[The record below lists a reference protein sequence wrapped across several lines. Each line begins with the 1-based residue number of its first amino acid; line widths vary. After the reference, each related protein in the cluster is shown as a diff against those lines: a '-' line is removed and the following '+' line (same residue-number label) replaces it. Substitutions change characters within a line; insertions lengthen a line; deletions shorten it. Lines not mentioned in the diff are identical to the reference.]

1 MAVQVLNSYE
11 FSTGATELLEDA
23 TPELV
28 SILLTQA
35 QQQAEQQ
42 RTLTRVISRI
52 RESLDLGT
60 IFQTT
65 AIEVRELLQADRVA
79 VFQFDPAKDWQGEF
93 ISEAIDPKYPS
104 ALAAKV
110 QDHCFGPQYAAF
122 YEAGRMQIVSDIYE
136 AGLSDCHVQI
146 LSQFQVRAN
155 LIVPL
160 LKESKL
166 WGLICV
172 HQCDRP
178 REWNE
183 SEIEFVSQIAENLN
197 VALHHNKLLEDANYQ
212 TEQQKALTSVIGRIR
227 ESLDLT
233 QIFNTTAREVRQLLK
248 ADRVG
253 IFKFKGNGNFDDG
266 TFIAEDVE
274 AGFSSAIAVPV
285 YDHCFGDIFVEKYA
299 NGGHQSVSDIQDAG
313 LSDCHRQ
320 ILERFEV
327 RANLVLPVR
336 LGETLWGLLCI
347 HQCATA
353 RDWKASEIEFVR
365 QIADQLG
372 VALRQDVVLQ
382 QVQTQAA
389 ELAQAKERSASMDRQ
404 KLLTATIEKIRTSL
418 DLSIVFKSTTE
429 AVRDLLEV
437 ERVAIYR
444 FNGDWSGKFV
454 ADSMKD
460 GWSTLSIANLSPAAF
475 SIANGEGEFPRNETF
490 VPIPQ
495 GDKLWGLLVAYQNSQ
510 PRYWHEEEVNLLAQ
524 VGVQLGV
531 AIQQAELLAQT
542 QKQTQQLQK
551 TIAELQQ
558 TQTQLIQGEKMAS
571 LGQLVAGIAHEINN
585 PVNFIY
591 GNLKHVEDYA
601 QDLMKTIEI
610 YKIQQPETTPIMAA
624 AQDEMDIDFIME
636 DLPKT
641 ISSMKIGA
649 DRIREIVLSL
659 RNFSRSDEA
668 DFKPVDLHEG
678 LESTLLILGHRF
690 KAEGNKKTINLIKQ
704 YGVIPPVECY
714 PAQLNQVF
722 MNILANAIDALEEV
736 MAVQSDFSPEMTIAT
751 TVINASSAKASQV
764 QIKIMDNGMG
774 MSEEVR
780 SRIFDPFFTTKEPG
794 KGTGLGLP
802 ICYQI
807 IHDKHQGSLVCES
820 QPGQGTRFIITIPL
834 KVIV

>member
-1 MAVQVLNSYE
+1 MTVQALK
-11 FSTGATELLEDA
+11 STESSVELASIEDT

-28 SILLTQA
+28 SMLLIQA
-35 QQQAEQQ
+35 RQQADQQ

-52 RESLDLGT
+52 RESLDLET

-79 VFQFDPAKDWQGEF
+79 VFQFDPLKDWSGEF

-110 QDHCFGPQYAAF
+110 YDHCFGPQYAAF

-155 LIVPL
+155 LVVPL

-166 WGLICV
+166 WGLVCV
-172 HQCDRP
+172 HQCDRS
-178 REWNE
+178 RQWDE
-183 SEIEFVSQIAENLN
+183 SEIEFVRQIAENLN
-197 VALHHNKLLEDANYQ
+197 VALHHNKLLEDARYQ

-233 QIFNTTAREVRQLLK
+233 QIFNTTTREVRQLLK

-253 IFKFKGNGNFDDG
+253 VFKFQGNDNFDDG
-266 TFIAEDVE
+266 LFIAEDV
-274 AGFSSAIAVPV
+274 AASFSSAIAVPV

-299 NGGHQSVSDIQDAG
+299 NGGYQAVSDIRDAG

-336 LGETLWGLLCI
+336 LGDTLWGLLCI
-347 HQCATA
+347 HQCEMA
-353 RDWKASEIEFVR
+353 RDWKSSEIEFVR

-372 VALRQDVVLQ
+372 VALRQDLTVQ
-382 QVQTQAA
+382 QVQAQAA
-389 ELAQAKERSASMDRQ
+389 ELAQAAERDRSMDRQ

-418 DLSIVFKSTTE
+418 DLSIVFTTTTK
-429 AVRDLLEV
+429 AVRDLLEI

-444 FNGDWSGKFV
+444 FNEDWTGKFV

-460 GWSTLSIANLSPAAF
+460 GWSTLANVNVSPAMFA
-475 SIANGEGEFPRNETF
+475 ITDANGEFPRNETF

-495 GDKLWGLLVAYQNSQ
+495 GDKLWGLLVAYQNTQ
-510 PRYWHEEEVNLLAQ
+510 PRYWQSEEVNLLAQ

-542 QKQTQQLQK
+542 QQQTEQLTQ
-551 TIAELQQ
+551 TIAKLQQ

-591 GNLKHVEDYA
+591 GNLTHVEQYA

-610 YKIQQPETTPIMAA
+610 YQIQHPETTAIMAA
-624 AQDEMDIDFIME
+624 AQEEMDINFIME

-641 ISSMKIGA
+641 IHSITVGA
-649 DRIREIVLSL
+649 ERIREIVLSL

-668 DFKPVDLHEG
+668 DFKAANLHEG

-690 KAEGNKKTINLIKQ
+690 KAEGAKRTIELVKQ
-704 YGVIPPVECY
+704 YGDIPLVECY

-722 MNILANAIDALEEV
+722 MNILANAIDALEEI
-736 MAVQSDFSPEMTIAT
+736 AATRSEFLPKMTIETAL
-751 TVINASSAKASQV
+751 IDSSQV
-764 QIKIMDNGMG
+764 QIKIMDNGPG
-774 MSEEVR
+774 MSDEVR

-807 IHDKHQGSLVCES
+807 IHDKHQVTIVCES
-820 QPGQGTRFIITIPL
+820 AIGQGTTFVITVPL
-834 KVIV
+834 KVEVQL

>member
-1 MAVQVLNSYE
+1 M
-11 FSTGATELLEDA
+11 ELAALEGA

-28 SILLTQA
+28 SMLLIQA
-35 QQQAEQQ
+35 RQQAEQQ
-42 RTLTRVISRI
+42 RTLIRVISRI
-52 RESLDLGT
+52 RESLDLET

-65 AIEVRELLQADRVA
+65 ATEVRELLQADRVA
-79 VFQFDPAKDWQGEF
+79 VFKFDPAKDWAGEF

-104 ALAAKV
+104 ALAAQV
-110 QDHCFGPQYAAF
+110 YDHCFGPQYAAF

-136 AGLSDCHVQI
+136 EGLSDCHIQI

-155 LIVPL
+155 LVVPL
-160 LKESKL
+160 LKESRL
-166 WGLICV
+166 WGLVCV

-178 REWNE
+178 RQWDQ

-197 VALHHNKLLEDANYQ
+197 VALQHNKLLEDARYQ

-266 TFIAEDVE
+266 MFIAEDV
-274 AGFSSAIAVPV
+274 AVGFSSAIAVPV

-299 NGGHQSVSDIQDAG
+299 KGGYQDVSDIRDAG

-353 RDWKASEIEFVR
+353 RQWQASEIEFVR

-372 VALRQDVVLQ
+372 VALRQDVVVQ
-382 QVQTQAA
+382 QVQAQAS
-389 ELAQAKERSASMDRQ
+389 ELAQAAERDRSMDRQ

-418 DLSIVFKSTTE
+418 DLAIVFETTTK

-444 FNGDWSGKFV
+444 FNEDWSGKFV

-460 GWSTLSIANLSPAAF
+460 GWSMVSNANLSPAMFA
-475 SIANGEGEFPRNETF
+475 IADADGEFPRNETF

-495 GDKLWGLLVAYQNSQ
+495 GEKLWGLLVAYQNTQ
-510 PRYWHEEEVNLLAQ
+510 PRYWQSEEVNLLAQ

-531 AIQQAELLAQT
+531 AIQQAELLTKT
-542 QKQTQQLQK
+542 QKQTEQLTQ
-551 TIAELQQ
+551 TIAKLQQ

-591 GNLKHVEDYA
+591 GNLNHVEQYA

-610 YKIQQPETTPIMAA
+610 YQIQHPETTAIMAA
-624 AQDEMDIDFIME
+624 AQEEMDIDFILE

-641 ISSMKIGA
+641 IRSMQIGT
-649 DRIREIVLSL
+649 DRIRDIVLSL
-659 RNFSRSDEA
+659 RNFSRTDEA
-668 DFKPVDLHEG
+668 AFKAVDLHEG
-678 LESTLLILGHRF
+678 LESTLLILGHRL
-690 KAEGNKKTINLIKQ
+690 KAEGSKKNINLVKQ
-704 YGVIPPVECY
+704 YGEIPLVECY

-722 MNILANAIDALEEV
+722 MNVLVNAIDALEEV
-736 MAVQSDFSPEMTIAT
+736 SNTSSEFLPKVTIAT
-751 TVINASSAKASQV
+751 SMIESSSSQPSQV
-764 QIKIMDNGMG
+764 QIKIIDNGPG
-774 MSEEVR
+774 ISAEVR

-807 IHDKHQGSLVCES
+807 IHDKHFGNLVCES
-820 QPGQGTRFIITIPL
+820 EPGQGTAFVITIPL
-834 KVIV
+834 KVELMP